1 MKHEVNA
8 MGKQCPIPVVMTKKV
23 IDNAAV
29 GDEIEILIDN
39 ETAVNNLSRLA
50 NKTGCTFVS
59 EKLGDKKYQVKM
71 AVKTEQTGGTL
82 EEEEFVCEAP
92 HKKVTVA
99 VISSN
104 VMGNGD
110 DELGKILI
118 KGFIYALSQMET
130 HPDTILFYNGG
141 AKLTTEDSE
150 SLEDLKKMEEEGVE
164 ILTCGTC
171 LKHYGLMEKLMVGKV
186 TDMYTIAERMT
197 GADKVIRLQPNLC
210 TFSLKKADDRIDRCR
225 FTCTGASCKNKE
237 SMIRCFSDC
246 FLLHFIQNSSCL
258 FLDQLNSVPDK
269 LFILRTHNIQF
280 IKHPGSV
287 QFQIIILC
295 RINDSFSAFFFQHQ
309 LPVNNHIHKM
319 FLHIGF
325 IYSQKSGTSCK

>member
-71 AVKTEQTGGTL
+71 AVQTEQTGGTL

-141 AKLTTEDSE
+141 AKLTPEDSGRSE
-150 SLEDLKKMEEEGVE
+150 KDGRRGRGNPDLRYLPEA
-164 ILTCGTC
+164 LW
-171 LKHYGLMEKLMVGKV
+171 
-186 TDMYTIAERMT
+186 TDGETDGWKSYRYVYDCRAY
-197 GADKVIRLQPNLC
+197 
-210 TFSLKKADDRIDRCR
+210 DRCR
-225 FTCTGASCKNKE
+225 
-237 SMIRCFSDC
+237 
-246 FLLHFIQNSSCL
+246 
-258 FLDQLNSVPDK
+258 
-269 LFILRTHNIQF
+269 
-280 IKHPGSV
+280 
-287 QFQIIILC
+287 
-295 RINDSFSAFFFQHQ
+295 
-309 LPVNNHIHKM
+309 
-319 FLHIGF
+319 
-325 IYSQKSGTSCK
+325 

>member
-1 MKHEVNA
+1 MDYYPYDTDVSFR
-8 MGKQCPIPVVMTKKV
+8 
-23 IDNAAV
+23 DNVFLLRIKYNNICITSLSYHALIGIHSV
-29 GDEIEILIDN
+29 KFSCIL
-39 ETAVNNLSRLA
+39 
-50 NKTGCTFVS
+50 
-59 EKLGDKKYQVKM
+59 
-71 AVKTEQTGGTL
+71 TEQTGGTL

-130 HPDTILFYNGG
+130 HPDTILFYKGG

-197 GADKVIRLQPNLC
+197 GADKVIRP
-210 TFSLKKADDRIDRCR
+210 
-225 FTCTGASCKNKE
+225 
-237 SMIRCFSDC
+237 
-246 FLLHFIQNSSCL
+246 
-258 FLDQLNSVPDK
+258 
-269 LFILRTHNIQF
+269 
-280 IKHPGSV
+280 
-287 QFQIIILC
+287 
-295 RINDSFSAFFFQHQ
+295 
-309 LPVNNHIHKM
+309 
-319 FLHIGF
+319 
-325 IYSQKSGTSCK
+325 

>member
-82 EEEEFVCEAP
+82 EE
-92 HKKVTVA
+92 
-99 VISSN
+99 
-104 VMGNGD
+104 
-110 DELGKILI
+110 
-118 KGFIYALSQMET
+118 Q
-130 HPDTILFYNGG
+130 
-141 AKLTTEDSE
+141 
-150 SLEDLKKMEEEGVE
+150 GVE

-197 GADKVIRLQPNLC
+197 GADKVIRP
-210 TFSLKKADDRIDRCR
+210 
-225 FTCTGASCKNKE
+225 
-237 SMIRCFSDC
+237 
-246 FLLHFIQNSSCL
+246 
-258 FLDQLNSVPDK
+258 
-269 LFILRTHNIQF
+269 
-280 IKHPGSV
+280 
-287 QFQIIILC
+287 
-295 RINDSFSAFFFQHQ
+295 
-309 LPVNNHIHKM
+309 
-319 FLHIGF
+319 
-325 IYSQKSGTSCK
+325 

>member
-141 AKLTTEDSE
+141 AKLTTE
-150 SLEDLKKMEEEGVE
+150 GVE

-197 GADKVIRLQPNLC
+197 GADKVIRP
-210 TFSLKKADDRIDRCR
+210 
-225 FTCTGASCKNKE
+225 
-237 SMIRCFSDC
+237 
-246 FLLHFIQNSSCL
+246 
-258 FLDQLNSVPDK
+258 
-269 LFILRTHNIQF
+269 
-280 IKHPGSV
+280 
-287 QFQIIILC
+287 
-295 RINDSFSAFFFQHQ
+295 
-309 LPVNNHIHKM
+309 
-319 FLHIGF
+319 
-325 IYSQKSGTSCK
+325 

>member
-118 KGFIYALSQMET
+118 KGSMPFLRW
-130 HPDTILFYNGG
+130 
-141 AKLTTEDSE
+141 
-150 SLEDLKKMEEEGVE
+150 
-164 ILTCGTC
+164 
-171 LKHYGLMEKLMVGKV
+171 KH
-186 TDMYTIAERMT
+186 
-197 GADKVIRLQPNLC
+197 IR
-210 TFSLKKADDRIDRCR
+210 
-225 FTCTGASCKNKE
+225 
-237 SMIRCFSDC
+237 
-246 FLLHFIQNSSCL
+246 IQ
-258 FLDQLNSVPDK
+258 
-269 LFILRTHNIQF
+269 
-280 IKHPGSV
+280 
-287 QFQIIILC
+287 
-295 RINDSFSAFFFQHQ
+295 SFSIMEVQNLQ
-309 LPVNNHIHKM
+309 
-319 FLHIGF
+319 
-325 IYSQKSGTSCK
+325 QKTLKVWKI

>member
-59 EKLGDKKYQVKM
+59 E
-71 AVKTEQTGGTL
+71 QTGGTL
-82 EEEEFVCEAP
+82 EGEEFVCEAP

-197 GADKVIRLQPNLC
+197 GADKVIRP
-210 TFSLKKADDRIDRCR
+210 
-225 FTCTGASCKNKE
+225 
-237 SMIRCFSDC
+237 
-246 FLLHFIQNSSCL
+246 
-258 FLDQLNSVPDK
+258 
-269 LFILRTHNIQF
+269 
-280 IKHPGSV
+280 
-287 QFQIIILC
+287 
-295 RINDSFSAFFFQHQ
+295 
-309 LPVNNHIHKM
+309 
-319 FLHIGF
+319 
-325 IYSQKSGTSCK
+325 

>member
-71 AVKTEQTGGTL
+71 AVQTEQTGGTL
-82 EEEEFVCEAP
+82 EGEEFVCEAP

-118 KGFIYALSQMET
+118 KGFIYALSQQEDL
-130 HPDTILFYNGG
+130 PKTILFYNGG
-141 AKLTTEDSE
+141 AYLTCEGSA
-150 SLEDLKKMEEEGVE
+150 SLDDLKELELRGVR
-164 ILTCGTC
+164 ILT
-171 LKHYGLMEKLMVGKV
+171 L
-186 TDMYTIAERMT
+186 
-197 GADKVIRLQPNLC
+197 
-210 TFSLKKADDRIDRCR
+210 SLI
-225 FTCTGASCKNKE
+225 
-237 SMIRCFSDC
+237 
-246 FLLHFIQNSSCL
+246 
-258 FLDQLNSVPDK
+258 
-269 LFILRTHNIQF
+269 
-280 IKHPGSV
+280 
-287 QFQIIILC
+287 
-295 RINDSFSAFFFQHQ
+295 
-309 LPVNNHIHKM
+309 HI
-319 FLHIGF
+319 
-325 IYSQKSGTSCK
+325 

>member
-23 IDNAAV
+23 IDNAVV

-71 AVKTEQTGGTL
+71 AVQTEQTGGTL

-118 KGFIYALSQMET
+118 KGFIYA
-130 HPDTILFYNGG
+130 LFYNGG

-197 GADKVIRLQPNLC
+197 GADKVIRP
-210 TFSLKKADDRIDRCR
+210 
-225 FTCTGASCKNKE
+225 
-237 SMIRCFSDC
+237 
-246 FLLHFIQNSSCL
+246 
-258 FLDQLNSVPDK
+258 
-269 LFILRTHNIQF
+269 
-280 IKHPGSV
+280 
-287 QFQIIILC
+287 
-295 RINDSFSAFFFQHQ
+295 
-309 LPVNNHIHKM
+309 
-319 FLHIGF
+319 
-325 IYSQKSGTSCK
+325 

>member
-1 MKHEVNA
+1 MKHEVNV
-8 MGKQCPIPVVMTKKV
+8 MGKQCPIPVVMTKKF

-71 AVKTEQTGGTL
+71 AVQTEQTGGTL

-118 KGFIYALSQMET
+118 KGFIYALSQME
-130 HPDTILFYNGG
+130 
-141 AKLTTEDSE
+141 
-150 SLEDLKKMEEEGVE
+150 EEGVE

-197 GADKVIRLQPNLC
+197 GADKVIRP
-210 TFSLKKADDRIDRCR
+210 
-225 FTCTGASCKNKE
+225 
-237 SMIRCFSDC
+237 
-246 FLLHFIQNSSCL
+246 
-258 FLDQLNSVPDK
+258 
-269 LFILRTHNIQF
+269 
-280 IKHPGSV
+280 
-287 QFQIIILC
+287 
-295 RINDSFSAFFFQHQ
+295 
-309 LPVNNHIHKM
+309 
-319 FLHIGF
+319 
-325 IYSQKSGTSCK
+325 

>member
-1 MKHEVNA
+1 MSFILDNFGRTLQKRKESATMILISENYKTGGSKMSGQRYTVNA
-8 MGKQCPIPVVMTKKV
+8 MGEQCPIPVVMTKKV
-23 IDNAAV
+23 IDNAVV

-71 AVKTEQTGGTL
+71 AVQTEQTGGTL

-197 GADKVIRLQPNLC
+197 GADKVIRP
-210 TFSLKKADDRIDRCR
+210 
-225 FTCTGASCKNKE
+225 
-237 SMIRCFSDC
+237 
-246 FLLHFIQNSSCL
+246 
-258 FLDQLNSVPDK
+258 
-269 LFILRTHNIQF
+269 
-280 IKHPGSV
+280 
-287 QFQIIILC
+287 
-295 RINDSFSAFFFQHQ
+295 
-309 LPVNNHIHKM
+309 
-319 FLHIGF
+319 
-325 IYSQKSGTSCK
+325 